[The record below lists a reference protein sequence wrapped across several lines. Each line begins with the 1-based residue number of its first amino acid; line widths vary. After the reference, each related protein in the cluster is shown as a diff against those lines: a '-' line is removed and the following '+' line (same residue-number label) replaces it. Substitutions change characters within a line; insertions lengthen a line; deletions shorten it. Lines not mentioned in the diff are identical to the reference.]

1 MTLEKFVSSVMTQI
15 NEAKDYKQ
23 VDSIITVSIN
33 SLKEK
38 KYILEEYVDLLEMEI
53 EKLSPITLNSTQFSC
68 FRYAA
73 ISLRNY
79 SVFQRK

>member
-1 MTLEKFVSSVMTQI
+1 MALEKFVSSVITQI
-15 NEAKDYKQ
+15 NEAQDYKQ

-38 KYILEEYVDLLEMEI
+38 KYILGEYVDLLETEI
-53 EKLSPITLNSTQFSC
+53 EKLSPILLNSTQFSC
-68 FRYAA
+68 FRYAM

-79 SVFQRK
+79 TVFQKK